1 MVGEETH
8 LAESSACLAPVEGL
22 VAERLVDVVGETA
35 VAVAV
40 GDAVLGMALNPKL
53 CQGQAVEMASSFRVF
68 LFAMQPKAQSQ
79 ANAQSISNSK
89 P

>member
-22 VAERLVDVVGETA
+22 VAERLVDVVGET
-35 VAVAV
+35 AVAV